1 MFNTFRKVAKNSII
15 YGLGNLST
23 KLVGFILLPLYTGY
37 ITVSDYGILAITE
50 ISSTIIIA
58 VISLRIEAALFRWY
72 WDKDFISKQKSIF
85 FSSLLM
91 MILLGIL
98 FLIPLIIFSNSIS
111 ILLFSSEK
119 YVYLLQLMAISSV
132 LQIIIELINY
142 LMRIQEISIF
152 YTKNSLLK
160 LFISLILTILFI
172 VKFERGIN
180 GIFEAQIISQIIFFI
195 FTSKYVKQNI
205 TLKFE
210 GNIIIEMLKF
220 SSPLILAGLSGIIFT
235 ASDRICLNFMDS
247 LSQVGIYSI
256 GFKVSNTIK
265 IFLYNSAMMAV
276 SPVIYQFI
284 DKPGNKRFYSKLL
297 TYFTFF
303 IMVFVIFFSLFAK
316 DIIYLF
322 AQNESYYDAWK
333 VIPFLTFAIL
343 FGVMKDVSITGLNIT
358 KKTGLIAI
366 VIFIMSLLNI
376 GLNIY
381 FIPIYSSQ
389 GASLATLITSIISFA
404 IFYNISQK
412 YYWIPYELKKVFLV
426 LIIGFAII
434 MISLFLIN

>member
-284 DKPGNKRFYSKLL
+284 DKPETKD
-297 TYFTFF
+297 FT
-303 IMVFVIFFSLFAK
+303 
-316 DIIYLF
+316 
-322 AQNESYYDAWK
+322 QNY
-333 VIPFLTFAIL
+333 
-343 FGVMKDVSITGLNIT
+343 
-358 KKTGLIAI
+358 
-366 VIFIMSLLNI
+366 
-376 GLNIY
+376 
-381 FIPIYSSQ
+381 
-389 GASLATLITSIISFA
+389 
-404 IFYNISQK
+404 
-412 YYWIPYELKKVFLV
+412 
-426 LIIGFAII
+426 
-434 MISLFLIN
+434 